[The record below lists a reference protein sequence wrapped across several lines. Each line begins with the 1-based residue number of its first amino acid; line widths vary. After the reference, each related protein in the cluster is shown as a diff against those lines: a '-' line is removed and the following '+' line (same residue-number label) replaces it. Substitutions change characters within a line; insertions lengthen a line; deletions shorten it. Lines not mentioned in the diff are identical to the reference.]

1 MESNDRGVMQ
11 KGKEKNH
18 NWNIYQK
25 QVKFPKNI

>member
-1 MESNDRGVMQ
+1 MTEGLMQ

-18 NWNIYQK
+18 NGNIYQK